1 VSAASLAREVAA
13 LDAARTAL
21 AVGANA
27 SALRQI
33 ERYHRDFPAGELA
46 ADADVVAIEALAA
59 DGDQAAARRACAR
72 SGARG
77 GQGGPLCYTAGRSQQ
92 CAPRSIRPLRN
103 RLR

>member
-1 VSAASLAREVAA
+1 MAA

-33 ERYHRDFPAGELA
+33 EHYHRDFPAGELA

-59 DGDQAAARRACAR
+59 EGDAVATKRAARRFLEQYPHDPHVAR
-72 SGARG
+72 IRE
-77 GQGGPLCYTAGRSQQ
+77 LGR
-92 CAPRSIRPLRN
+92 
-103 RLR
+103 